1 MHQHRVSVDFK
12 VLEDIVKH
20 VRSKSDLAADTS
32 TSHQPPLL
40 VAQGRVSATNF
51 VLLPTYDHGHPVGV
65 KVVTSSELSEAV
77 DGLIADER
85 DRMLTSPGTKR
96 DSSTGATPDRDL
108 EESYEPEDDSA
119 YEPELQPDLA
129 QPRDVSVPPPIAEVK
144 LFSGGG
150 FPTGRHT
157 HSANDRRDSALF
169 SSDRRPSKPDLL
181 PQTRSQLGYG
191 AVASKRAAVTAS
203 LEAPRYVKAPSGHDH
218 SLKDHAQGFLGGD
231 GDQYVRLPPLS
242 DSDVAACRHPGE
254 WKALV
259 YGKDVLE
266 DCYFEQHGTCK
277 TRTECTVMFDCSR
290 YRVLLCPPCHR
301 KLTGTTDRQHQVEH
315 AQETFGLDAAQ
326 PQLSG
331 GDRASDMASHELAG
345 ETDPKETPNVK
356 PVQSDDPAIRN
367 LEGRLNSLLAQHE
380 QLSRRE
386 AYRLPKVVEKILST
400 KRELDHAMNV
410 SDSVPEQIEKLRKHI
425 VSLTRTLNG
434 STRLEAGRAKK
445 LKADLKRSKIAV
457 EQLTVIDGLA
467 RDSVGPSSV
476 VNSGKRK
483 RAEDDEGDAGKS
495 ANLSVGS
502 PG

>member
-20 VRSKSDLAADTS
+20 CLAADTS
-32 TSHQPPLL
+32 TSHQPPLP
-40 VAQGRVSATNF
+40 VAQGRVPATNF

-77 DGLIADER
+77 DELIADER

-96 DSSTGATPDRDL
+96 DSSTGATPERDL
-108 EESYEPEDDSA
+108 EESYEPGDDST
-119 YEPELQPDLA
+119 YEPELQSDLV
-129 QPRDVSVPPPIAEVK
+129 QHRDVSVPPPFDEAK

-150 FPTGRHT
+150 VSIGRQ
-157 HSANDRRDSALF
+157 SYSVNDRRDSAL
-169 SSDRRPSKPDLL
+169 SSSNFRANKPDLL

-191 AVASKRAAVTAS
+191 ITASKRVAATES
-203 LEAPRYVKAPSGHDH
+203 LDAPLHVRAPPGHDNGLTGPARY
-218 SLKDHAQGFLGGD
+218 SLGGD
-231 GDQYVRLPPLS
+231 GDDYVRLPPLS
-242 DSDVAACRHPGE
+242 NRDVAACRHPGE
-254 WKALV
+254 WKAVV

-266 DCYFEQHGTCK
+266 DCYFDQHGTCE
-277 TRTECTVMFDCSR
+277 TRAGYTDMLDCPR
-290 YRVLLCPPCHR
+290 CRVLLCPPCHR
-301 KLTGTTDRQHQVEH
+301 KLTGTRDRQHQAEH
-315 AQETFGLDAAQ
+315 VQETFSLDAEQ

-331 GDRASDMASHELAG
+331 GDRASDTASHELAG

-410 SDSVPEQIEKLRKHI
+410 SDSVPEQIEKLKEHV
-425 VSLTRTLNG
+425 VSLTRMLNG

-445 LKADLKRSKIAV
+445 LKADLKRTKTAV
-457 EQLTVIDGLA
+457 EQLTIIDGLA
-467 RDSVGPSSV
+467 QESVGTGSMQ
-476 VNSGKRK
+476 NSGKRK
-483 RAEDDEGDAGKS
+483 RAEDDEGDAEMSRNMS
-495 ANLSVGS
+495 AG
-502 PG
+502 PPE